1 MMDLTVPTGS
11 PLSNARYPS
20 PVSAPTPFTSANLNV
35 DQLATP
41 SLLPDGSGLRAL
53 PKPPPTKKPSIW
65 DKEHISETL
74 ADIGAGFF
82 ASQNFGD
89 GFGVAAQTIAGR
101 TRKLRENQRPDIT
114 YGGPGDQFEI
124 TTNKETGER
133 SIREVPE
140 FRAANDRVLTAK
152 NKPDPKVAADLRGRA
167 LYAIA
172 TQVPPERRAEAYR
185 NLITNP
191 EQFGVD
197 TTGMPAEWSDDYGTL
212 GGMMGLTVDQSLSQE
227 RNNNLAKS
235 VIEDRKVKQAQGAA
249 RVEQG
254 AARVQQGAATVQQG
268 ATRVQQSAQRLRT
281 PPAGIRR
288 GVSTP
293 TTKAQFDALPS
304 GTRFMAPDGS
314 YRIKP

>member
-1 MMDLTVPTGS
+1 MIDPTIPTGS
-11 PLSNARYPS
+11 PLSNARYPA
-20 PVSAPTPFTSANLNV
+20 PVLAPTPFPSANLNV

-41 SLLPDGSGLRAL
+41 SFQPDSSGLRAL

-82 ASQNFGD
+82 AGQNFGD
-89 GFGVAAQTIAGR
+89 GLGAAAQTIAGR
-101 TRKLRENQRPDIT
+101 TRALREAQKPEVS

-124 TTNKETGER
+124 STDHTTGER
-133 SIREVPE
+133 TIREVPE
-140 FRAANDRVLTAK
+140 FRAAADRTLAAK

-227 RNNNLAKS
+227 RNNNLARS

-249 RVEQG
+249 RVVQG
-254 AARVQQGAATVQQG
+254 AARVQQGAARVQQG
-268 ATRVQQSAQRLRT
+268 AARVQQGAQRLRT

-314 YRIKP
+314 YRIMP